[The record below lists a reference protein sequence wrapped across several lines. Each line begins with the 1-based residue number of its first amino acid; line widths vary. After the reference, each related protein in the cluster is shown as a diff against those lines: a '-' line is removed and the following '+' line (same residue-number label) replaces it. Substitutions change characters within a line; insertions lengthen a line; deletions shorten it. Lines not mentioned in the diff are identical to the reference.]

1 MTMQLSLF
9 NPTYTAIE
17 LCAGAGGQALGLHRA
32 GFQHHALV
40 EIDRHACQTLRDN
53 NSRHRLAWREII
65 EGDVRD
71 FIRERS
77 ETFDNIDLIA
87 AGVPCPPFSKAGQQ
101 LGAEDERDLFP
112 TAIAAVSRIQPK
124 AVLFENVRGLLDQ
137 RFESYRQIIES
148 QLNGL
153 GYTVF
158 WTLLDAAD
166 FGVSQHRRRCLIVAL
181 KSHYAA
187 HFSWPSPLVIPPA
200 TVGERLYDLMAADGW
215 PGASAWRDR
224 ANRLA
229 PTIVG
234 GSKKHGGPDLGPTRA
249 KRAWRELYVNAN
261 RLADREPSAD
271 FCGEKVGYEQMPLL
285 TVRMVARLQGFP
297 DEWIFSGR
305 KTNAYRQV
313 GNAFPP
319 PVAQAVGDRIRQ
331 ALVLGDYGS
340 PSVLESFEMLRSPM
354 SAVSR

>member
-1 MTMQLSLF
+1 MQLSLF

-53 NSRHRLAWREII
+53 NSRHGLSWGEII
-65 EGDVRD
+65 EGDARD
-71 FIRERS
+71 FVRERS
-77 ETFDNIDLIA
+77 GEFDGIDLIA

-112 TAIAAVSRIQPK
+112 TAIAAVAQIQPK

-137 RFESYRQIIES
+137 RFESYRDTLES
-148 QLNGL
+148 QLNEL

-166 FGVSQHRRRCLIVAL
+166 FGVSQHRRRCIIVAL
-181 KSHYAA
+181 KPSYAA
-187 HFSWPSPLVIPPA
+187 HFSWPHPLKIQPA

-215 PGASAWRDR
+215 PGASVWRDR
-224 ANRLA
+224 ANQLA

-249 KRAWRELYVNAN
+249 KRAWQKLYVNAH
-261 RLADREPSAD
+261 RLADREPAAD

-319 PVAQAVGDRIRQ
+319 PVAQAVGDRILR
-331 ALVLGDYGS
+331 ALRLGDYGLS
-340 PSVLESFEMLRSPM
+340 SVSSSSETVRSPI